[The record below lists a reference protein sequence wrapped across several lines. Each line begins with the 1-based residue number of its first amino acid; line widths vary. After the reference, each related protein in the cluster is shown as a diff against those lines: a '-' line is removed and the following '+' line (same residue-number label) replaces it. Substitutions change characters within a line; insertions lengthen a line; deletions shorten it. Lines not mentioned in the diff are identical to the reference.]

1 MTAITIRHAGPEDA
15 PALCEIHA
23 RPEVYCNTLQ
33 IPYPSLATWQQR
45 LASPRPGQ
53 RHLVA
58 ILADSVVGHLSMETE
73 QSPRRS
79 HVATFGMSVAPDVQH
94 QGIGQALLTAML
106 DICDNW
112 LPVTRTELTVF
123 ADNHAAIGLYRKMG
137 FEQEGIARQYAL
149 RAGILTDALFMARLR
164 P

>member
-1 MTAITIRHAGPEDA
+1 MTPVTIRHATAEDA
-15 PALCEIHA
+15 PDMH
-23 RPEVYCNTLQ
+23 
-33 IPYPSLATWQQR
+33 
-45 LASPRPGQ
+45 
-53 RHLVA
+53 
-58 ILADSVVGHLSMETE
+58 
-73 QSPRRS
+73 
-79 HVATFGMSVAPDVQH
+79 H
-94 QGIGQALLTAML
+94 QGIGQALLAAML

-164 P
+164 PDNGYGHGTGHTATPSKTR